1 VSDSDSSTDG
11 VDRPDDGIALDEPVA
26 VDRAFRC
33 ADCGRR
39 WYYQRRRCPDCS
51 GTDATT
57 YGLGTGELVA
67 VTRVEMTPPDVRSPN
82 RLGLASFDGV
92 RLIAQLADEALSP
105 GDAVAFAGANRL
117 RDGDE
122 ALRPRLD
129 AVDESSE

>member
-1 VSDSDSSTDG
+1 MSDSDSSTDGVDRLDGG

-57 YGLGTGELVA
+57 YGLETGELVA

-82 RLGLASFDGV
+82 RLGLVSFDGV
-92 RLIAQLADEALSP
+92 RLIAQLADEAL
-105 GDAVAFAGANRL
+105 
-117 RDGDE
+117 
-122 ALRPRLD
+122 RPRLD
-129 AVDESSE
+129 AVDEGSG